1 MAAFEEK
8 LTRLEEIGEKI
19 REGKLPL
26 EESIALFEEGIK
38 TAKALEKEL
47 ARIER
52 KVEILVNQPA
62 ASGEPPQMELFGGAD
77 EDGE

>member
-8 LTRLEEIGEKI
+8 LKRLEEIGEKI
-19 REGKLPL
+19 RGGDVPL

-47 ARIER
+47 AKIER
-52 KVEILVNQPA
+52 KVEILVNQPSA
-62 ASGEPPQMELFGGAD
+62 PGETPQMELFKGMD
-77 EDGE
+77 EDK